1 MLYSALAHL
10 KHTTLL
16 LLSITSCTVWAD
28 LSSEPI
34 NPILAPQYMS
44 EGKVQ
49 LGEQLFHDPRLSSD
63 NSISCASCHN
73 LANGGADKH
82 PVSLGVNKAPG
93 IANAPTVFNTG
104 LNLAQF
110 WDGRAQTLD
119 DQVNGPIHNPVEMNS
134 NWPQITDKLMRDEEL
149 RQRFLEIY
157 KDGITGTNIRDA
169 LATFERSLLT
179 TNAPFDQWLQGKED
193 ALTKQQIKGYRLFKS
208 YGCVSCHQGANVG
221 GNMYAHFGAVDDI
234 QTYFQTRGTGESAVD
249 LGRFNVTGAPSDKH
263 LFKVPSLR
271 LVVKTAPYFHD
282 GSVETLP
289 EAIHVMA
296 KYQLGRDIPDP
307 HVEAIVSFLHSL
319 VGKHPRL
326 QP

>member
-1 MLYSALAHL
+1 MLDCALKHL
-10 KHTTLL
+10 KHSTLL
-16 LLSITSCTVWAD
+16 LLSIISCSAWAD

-34 NPILAPQYMS
+34 HPIQAPSSMS
-44 EGKVQ
+44 EDKVQ
-49 LGEQLFHDPRLSSD
+49 LGEQLFHDPRLSSN

-82 PVSLGVNKAPG
+82 PVSFGVNNAPG
-93 IANAPTVFNTG
+93 IANTPTVFNTS

-110 WDGRAQTLD
+110 WDGRAQALD
-119 DQVNGPIHNPVEMNS
+119 DQVNGPVHNPVEMNS
-134 NWPQITDKLMRDEEL
+134 NWEQITDKLNRDADL
-149 RQRFLEIY
+149 RQRFFRIY
-157 KDGITGTNIRDA
+157 KDGINGANIRDA

-179 TNAPFDQWLQGKED
+179 VNAPFDQWLEGKRD
-193 ALTKQQIKGYRLFKS
+193 ALSEQQIKGYRLFKS

-234 QTYFQTRGTGESAVD
+234 QTYFQTRGSNESAVD
-249 LGRFNVTGAPSDKH
+249 LGRYNVTGAPEDKH

-271 LVVKTAPYFHD
+271 LAVKTAPYFHD
-282 GSVETLP
+282 GSVDTLQD
-289 EAIHVMA
+289 AIHVMA

-319 VGKHPRL
+319 VGEHPRL